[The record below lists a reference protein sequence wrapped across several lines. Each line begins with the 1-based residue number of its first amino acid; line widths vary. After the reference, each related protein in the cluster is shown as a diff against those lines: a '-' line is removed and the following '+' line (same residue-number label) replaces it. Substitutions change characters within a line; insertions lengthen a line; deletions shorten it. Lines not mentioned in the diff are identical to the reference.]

1 MPTASVCGC
10 VSHGTSEKGP
20 AMRSILRLSA
30 ITLLLAGSTAVA
42 QPYGYLTPAVSSTQT
57 TDPAAPAQPVDPRLF
72 EQMFGADDEEPAREI
87 VDNLVPENLRGRVE
101 RGVLPDFMA
110 RNYNR
115 GNTNRAGAGQIPGG
129 RTAGSLPRRGGTGRR
144 SSGTSRR
151 SSSAAGSEISNF
163 TSNAFLFDSNKD
175 GQLAAHELSNMFL
188 VLTSDLDAEDNGA
201 SRGAISGSQESV
213 NQNLLR
219 RQSVREAE
227 SVFLKLTLDFD
238 RNADGLLNR
247 AEVGSMASCL
257 QQNNL
262 SLIDASQ
269 QATQPAPVFQNSG
282 AGAAPI
288 NNTPAPAPAVTPPST
303 PPASG
308 PPPSQP

>member
-1 MPTASVCGC
+1 
-10 VSHGTSEKGP
+10 
-20 AMRSILRLSA
+20 MRSIIRLSA
-30 ITLLLAGSTAVA
+30 ITLLLGGSTAIA
-42 QPYGYLTPAVSSTQT
+42 QPYGYLTPAVSSTPS
-57 TDPAAPAQPVDPRLF
+57 DPADAPPAQSVDPRLF
-72 EQMFGADDEEPAREI
+72 EQMFGSGDEQSPQEI
-87 VDNLVPENLRGRVE
+87 VEDIVPENLRGRVE

-115 GNTNRAGAGQIPGG
+115 GNTNRPGAGQIPGG
-129 RTAGSLPRRGGTGRR
+129 RSSGGLSRRGGPPRR
-144 SSGTSRR
+144 SNGTSRSR
-151 SSSAAGSEISNF
+151 SSAASSEISNF
-163 TSNAFLFDSNKD
+163 TSNAFLFDSNQD

-188 VLTSDLDAEDNGA
+188 VLTSDLDAEDNGTA
-201 SRGAISGSQESV
+201 RGPVAGSQESV

-269 QATQPAPVFQNSG
+269 QATQPAPVFQNSA
-282 AGAAPI
+282 AGTTPI
-288 NNTPAPAPAVTPPST
+288 NSTPAPSSSATTPST
-303 PPASG
+303 PPAAG

>member
-1 MPTASVCGC
+1 
-10 VSHGTSEKGP
+10 
-20 AMRSILRLSA
+20 MRSIIRLSA
-30 ITLLLAGSTAVA
+30 ITVLLGGSAAIA
-42 QPYGYLTPAVSSTQT
+42 QPYGYLTPAVSSNSSSE
-57 TDPAAPAQPVDPRLF
+57 AADTPPAQSVDPRLF
-72 EQMFGADDEEPAREI
+72 EQMFGAGEDERPREI
-87 VDNLVPENLRGRVE
+87 VEDIVPENLRGRVE

-115 GNTNRAGAGQIPGG
+115 GNSNRSGAGQIPGG
-129 RTAGSLPRRGGTGRR
+129 RSSGSLSRRGGPPRR
-144 SSGTSRR
+144 SNGTSRSR
-151 SSSAAGSEISNF
+151 SSAAGSEISNF
-163 TSNAFLFDSNKD
+163 TSNAFLFDSNQD

-188 VLTSDLDAEDNGA
+188 VLTSDLDAEDNGTT
-201 SRGAISGSQESV
+201 RGPVTGSQESV

-282 AGAAPI
+282 AGTAPI
-288 NNTPAPAPAVTPPST
+288 NNTPAPAPAVTPST

>member
-1 MPTASVCGC
+1 
-10 VSHGTSEKGP
+10 
-20 AMRSILRLSA
+20 MRSIVRLSA
-30 ITLLLAGSTAVA
+30 ITLLLGGTTAIA
-42 QPYGYLTPAVSSTQT
+42 QPYGYLTPAVSSGSSG
-57 TDPAAPAQPVDPRLF
+57 DPANAPAQSVDPRLF
-72 EQMFGADDEEPAREI
+72 EQMFGTGDEQPPRQI
-87 VDNLVPENLRGRVE
+87 VEDIVPENLRGRVE

-110 RNYNR
+110 RNYNQ
-115 GNTNRAGAGQIPGG
+115 GSSGRAGQPPA
-129 RTAGSLPRRGGTGRR
+129 RRSTGSLSRRGGPPRRGN
-144 SSGTSRR
+144 GTSRSR
-151 SSSAAGSEISNF
+151 SSAASSEVNNF
-163 TSNAFLFDSNKD
+163 TSNAFLFDSNQD

-188 VLTSDLDAEDNGA
+188 VLTSDLDAEDNGT
-201 SRGAISGSQESV
+201 SRSPVTGSQESV

-262 SLIDASQ
+262 SLLDASQ
-269 QATQPAPVFQNSG
+269 QATQPAPVFQNSA
-282 AGAAPI
+282 AGTAPI
-288 NNTPAPAPAVTPPST
+288 NSAPVPAPAVTPPST

-308 PPPSQP
+308 PPPAQP